1 MKIFLSHSHR
11 AKALPL
17 SVRSARTCPNIYR
30 RGWTVRAPDS
40 ADINV
45 SIRNAIQEEADF
57 VIMFLSLEALKSE

>member
-40 ADINV
+40 AHLLPYGITKTYV
-45 SIRNAIQEEADF
+45 SPIQPKKRF
-57 VIMFLSLEALKSE
+57 SSNHC